1 MKHNSQEDLSTLSL
15 QAGACWGSHTG
26 RNPPHAAGKAAQGG
40 KAAAGGACGML
51 AAQGWSLPWLSSP
64 AVNLGIRQVLVVIN
78 CINEHVPVDQIS
90 GILCFKASC
99 N

>member
-1 MKHNSQEDLSTLSL
+1 
-15 QAGACWGSHTG
+15 
-26 RNPPHAAGKAAQGG
+26 
-40 KAAAGGACGML
+40 ML